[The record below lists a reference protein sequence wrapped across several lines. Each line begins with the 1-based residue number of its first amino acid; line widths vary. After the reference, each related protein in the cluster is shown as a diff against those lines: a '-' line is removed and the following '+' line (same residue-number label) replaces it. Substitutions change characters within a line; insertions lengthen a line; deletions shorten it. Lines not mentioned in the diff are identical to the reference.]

1 MGKTFYKGF
10 DKDLKCRGFQYE
22 VGKEFETEDEVKCCK
37 SGFHACENPFDVLD
51 FYPILEED
59 GNENRFCE
67 VEGGGD
73 TDTDDKKTC
82 FSKIK
87 IKAEIGFKG
96 LLSAFLEFVKES
108 TTVEKTSGYGARIG
122 SSGYGARIGSS
133 GDGARIGSSGYGAQ
147 IGSSGD
153 RARIGSSGDGAQI
166 GSSGYGAQIGS
177 SGYGAQIGS
186 SGYGARIGSSGY
198 GAQIGS
204 SGYGA
209 RISSEGED
217 SVVCCAGHDCAAK
230 AKKGSWITLSEWKF
244 DENKKRYV
252 PACVKTEF
260 VDGERIKE
268 DVYYKLVDGEFKE
281 QDNA

>member
-22 VGKEFETEDEVKCCK
+22 VGGEFETDEKAKCCK

-51 FYPILEED
+51 FYPILDAD

-108 TTVEKTSGYGARIG
+108 TTIESTSGYGARIG
-122 SSGYGARIGSS
+122 SSG
-133 GDGARIGSSGYGAQ
+133 DGAQ

-166 GSSGYGAQIGS
+166 GSSGD
-177 SGYGAQIGS
+177 
-186 SGYGARIGSSGY
+186 

-244 DENKKRYV
+244 DENKKRHV

-268 DVYYKLVDGEFKE
+268 DVYYRLKDGEFKE

>member
-22 VGKEFETEDEVKCCK
+22 VGGEFETDEKAKCCK

-51 FYPILEED
+51 FYPILDED

-67 VEGGGD
+67 VEGGSD
-73 TDTDDKKTC
+73 TDNDDKKTC

-108 TTVEKTSGYGARIG
+108 TTIKSSSGYGARIG

-133 GDGARIGSSGYGAQ
+133 GDGAQ
-147 IGSSGD
+147 
-153 RARIGSSGDGAQI
+153 IGSSGDGAQI
-166 GSSGYGAQIGS
+166 GSSGD
-177 SGYGAQIGS
+177 
-186 SGYGARIGSSGY
+186 GAR
-198 GAQIGS
+198 IGS

-217 SVVCCAGHDCAAK
+217 SVVCCAGHNCAAK

-244 DENKKRYV
+244 DEDKKRYV
-252 PACVKTEF
+252 PVCVKTEF
-260 VDGERIKE
+260 VDGERIKD
-268 DVYYKLVDGEFKE
+268 DVYYILVGGEFKE
-281 QDNA
+281 QNNA

>member
-22 VGKEFETEDEVKCCK
+22 VGGEFETDEKAKCCK

-51 FYPILEED
+51 FYPILDED

-73 TDTDDKKTC
+73 TDNDDKKTC

-108 TTVEKTSGYGARIG
+108 TTIES
-122 SSGYGARIGSS
+122 SS
-133 GDGARIGSSGYGAQ
+133 GDGARIGASGDGAQ
-147 IGSSGD
+147 IGSSGYW
-153 RARIGSSGDGAQI
+153 AQIGSSGDGAQI
-166 GSSGYGAQIGS
+166 GSSGD
-177 SGYGAQIGS
+177 
-186 SGYGARIGSSGY
+186 
-198 GAQIGS
+198 
-204 SGYGA
+204 GA

-217 SVVCCAGHDCAAK
+217 SVVCCAGYDCAAK
-230 AKKGSWITLSEWKF
+230 AKKGSWITLSEWKI

-281 QDNA
+281 QE

>member
-22 VGKEFETEDEVKCCK
+22 VGGEFETDEKAKCCK

-51 FYPILEED
+51 FYPILDED

-73 TDTDDKKTC
+73 TDNDDKKTC

-108 TTVEKTSGYGARIG
+108 TTIES
-122 SSGYGARIGSS
+122 SS
-133 GDGARIGSSGYGAQ
+133 GDGARIGA
-147 IGSSGD
+147 
-153 RARIGSSGDGAQI
+153 SGDGAQI
-166 GSSGYGAQIGS
+166 GSSGYWAQIGS
-177 SGYGAQIGS
+177 SGD
-186 SGYGARIGSSGY
+186 
-198 GAQIGS
+198 
-204 SGYGA
+204 GA

-217 SVVCCAGHDCAAK
+217 SVVCCAGYDCAAK
-230 AKKGSWITLSEWKF
+230 AKKGSWITLSEWKI

-281 QDNA
+281 QE